1 MAEPSA
7 PRRGPLLVEYTH
19 GAAPAGARHHAAPD
33 ADRGGASSAS
43 PSAPDSA
50 RPPAPHDSD
59 APPSGSP
66 NPPAGAAPAPSA
78 QLPLLSP
85 NIPAGGSGRAT
96 ENPGADPATT
106 APQRARDARA
116 PRLKDAPP
124 GPSPADAPAIDDGPL
139 PLPDP
144 RAMQVMMRIAG
155 SRPSAVTR
163 FFLNS
168 LAALLTFVLSM
179 AALRFFD
186 GLMARSPILGWIGVG
201 LFAAFTLATLM
212 VAVREYAA
220 WARFG
225 RIDAIARD
233 AGAALA
239 AADLAQANAVVDR
252 LDALYARR
260 PELSRARET
269 LAAHRAEPV
278 DAELVLAQA
287 EAALLA
293 PLDQQARR
301 EIEAAART
309 VAAAT
314 ALIPL
319 ALVDILAALAA
330 NLRMIRRMAEIYGG
344 RAGAVGGWRLARTVI
359 AHLVATG
366 AVAAGDDLIHTVAG
380 GGILAKV
387 SRRFGE
393 GVVNGAL
400 TARVGIAA
408 MEVCRPLPFIRQ
420 PRPRVGNLIA
430 RGLKGLFG
438 DDDATTKK

>member
-1 MAEPSA
+1 MADTPN
-7 PRRGPLLVEYTH
+7 RRGPVLIEY
-19 GAAPAGARHHAAPD
+19 GPAGPEPD
-33 ADRGGASSAS
+33 AAAAS
-43 PSAPDSA
+43 PSATADSPRPDGDGRDA
-50 RPPAPHDSD
+50 RPPR
-59 APPSGSP
+59 
-66 NPPAGAAPAPSA
+66 GAAA
-78 QLPLLSP
+78 
-85 NIPAGGSGRAT
+85 
-96 ENPGADPATT
+96 
-106 APQRARDARA
+106 
-116 PRLKDAPP
+116 
-124 GPSPADAPAIDDGPL
+124 GPSPADAPQIDDGLPPPL
-139 PLPDP
+139 PRP
-144 RAMQVMMRIAG
+144 RTMEMVTRIVGAG
-155 SRPSAVTR
+155 PSPVTR

-168 LAALLTFVLSM
+168 LAALLTFWLSM

-186 GLMARSPILGWIGVG
+186 DLMSRYPVLGWIGVA
-201 LFAAFTLATLM
+201 LFAAFTLAALA
-212 VAVREYAA
+212 VGVREYAA

-225 RIDAIARD
+225 RIDAVNRQ

-239 AADLAQANAVVDR
+239 RDDLALARDTVDK

-260 PELSRARET
+260 PELARARQSLALRRGDAFDAPT
-269 LAAHRAEPV
+269 LLALAE
-278 DAELVLAQA
+278 AELLTQ
-287 EAALLA
+287 
-293 PLDQQARR
+293 LDQQARR

-319 ALVDILAALAA
+319 ALADVLAALTA

-380 GGILAKV
+380 GGVLAKV

-408 MEVCRPLPFIRQ
+408 MEVCRPLPFIHQ
-420 PRPRVGNLIA
+420 PRPKVGNLIT

-438 DDDATTKK
+438 EA

>member
-1 MAEPSA
+1 MADPSA
-7 PRRGPLLVEYTH
+7 PRRGPLLVEYS
-19 GAAPAGARHHAAPD
+19 PAPD
-33 ADRGGASSAS
+33 A
-43 PSAPDSA
+43 APEAADPRTA
-50 RPPAPHDSD
+50 EPGPRTK
-59 APPSGSP
+59 
-66 NPPAGAAPAPSA
+66 PAGTSAGIAPRSTGTPPEAAAA
-78 QLPLLSP
+78 AARRHLLSP
-85 NIPAGGSGRAT
+85 NIPAGGSDAASGTPGTALRAT
-96 ENPGADPATT
+96 APHGTGAHP
-106 APQRARDARA
+106 RNARA
-116 PRLKDAPP
+116 PRLKDAPSA
-124 GPSPADAPAIDDGPL
+124 PSPADAPPIDDGL
-139 PLPDP
+139 PSP
-144 RAMQVMMRIAG
+144 RARSMQMVTRIIGA
-155 SRPSAVTR
+155 RPSPVTR
-163 FFLNS
+163 FFFNS
-168 LAALLTFVLSM
+168 LVALLTFVLSM

-186 GLMARSPILGWIGVG
+186 GLMARSPILGWIGVA
-201 LFAAFTLATLM
+201 LFAAFTLATLA
-212 VAVREYAA
+212 VALREYAA

-239 AADLAQANAVVDR
+239 ADDLALANATVDR

-260 PELSRARET
+260 PELARARKN
-269 LAAHRAEPV
+269 LAARRAEPV

-287 EAALLA
+287 EAELLA

-359 AHLVATG
+359 AHLIATG

-408 MEVCRPLPFIRQ
+408 MEVCRPLPFVRQ
-420 PRPRVGNLIA
+420 PRPKVGNLIA

>member
-1 MAEPSA
+1 MAEPPA
-7 PRRGPLLVEYTH
+7 PRRGPLLVEYSP
-19 GAAPAGARHHAAPD
+19 GATPADAHQNAAD
-33 ADRGGASSAS
+33 AS
-43 PSAPDSA
+43 PSAPA
-50 RPPAPHDSD
+50 AAQPPRPHDR
-59 APPSGSP
+59 AA
-66 NPPAGAAPAPSA
+66 PPAGAAPATPA
-78 QLPLLSP
+78 QHHLLSE
-85 NIPAGGSGRAT
+85 NIPAGGSGAAT
-96 ENPGADPATT
+96 PAPGADSTAT
-106 APQRARDARA
+106 AQGARNARA
-116 PRLKDAPP
+116 PRIKDAPP
-124 GPSPADAPAIDDGPL
+124 GPSPADAPLIEDGP
-139 PLPDP
+139 PPDP
-144 RAMQVMMRIAG
+144 RAMQAMIRIAG
-155 SRPSAVTR
+155 ARPSRVTR

-168 LAALLTFVLSM
+168 LVALLTFMLSM

-201 LFAAFTLATLM
+201 LFAAFTLATLA
-212 VAVREYAA
+212 VALREYAA

-239 AADLAQANAVVDR
+239 AGDLAQANAVVDR

-301 EIEAAART
+301 EIESAART

-359 AHLVATG
+359 AHLIATG

-408 MEVCRPLPFIRQ
+408 MEVCRPLPFVRQ

-438 DDDATTKK
+438 DDDAPTKK